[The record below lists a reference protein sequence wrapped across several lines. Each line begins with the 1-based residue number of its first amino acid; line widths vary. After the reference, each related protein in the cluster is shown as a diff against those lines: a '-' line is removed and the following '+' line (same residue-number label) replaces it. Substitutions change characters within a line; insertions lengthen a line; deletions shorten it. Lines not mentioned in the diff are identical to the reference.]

1 MDKSF
6 ALLAGSDQKT
16 TDTFNHVL
24 EEAGFQTEIILN
36 TPHIF
41 ERISVH
47 MPWLIILD
55 LDHPGNAGNHI
66 LKELRKDEKLRQIKV
81 IAVTSYTQIAESLSV
96 EPDLLL
102 FKPVGSEQFA
112 DLLERFQLKLK
123 YQTTIPMIGEPWDR
137 VTGVYNQAFF
147 MQLLRKSLLQSRE
160 TTGYRFA
167 VLSVSFDQNNQVKD
181 QLEIKNWITALRAT
195 AEILG
200 STVRPTDTVARFD
213 QDNFYILIENIQ
225 DQEIPRM
232 VASRI
237 RKNMNEKLLHL
248 GYKVQFTV
256 KVGGLVCDRG
266 YENIEDILKD
276 ASTAR
281 SLEKIQGGAP
291 AKYCE
296 PVSIM
301 L

>member
-1 MDKSF
+1 LIVQSEQN
-6 ALLAGSDQKT
+6 SS
-16 TDTFNHVL
+16 DTFRNVL
-24 EEAGFQTEIILN
+24 AKAGFQTEVVFN
-36 TPHIF
+36 EAQVF
-41 ERISVH
+41 ERIYAR

-55 LDHPGNAGNHI
+55 LDHAGHAGGHI
-66 LKELRKDEKLRQIKV
+66 LEKLRKDEKLRQIKV
-81 IAVTSYTQIAESLSV
+81 IAVTSYPQIAESLSV

-147 MQLLRKSLLQSRE
+147 MELLGRSLLLSKE
-160 TTGYRFA
+160 TENHEFA
-167 VLSVSFDQNNQVKD
+167 VLAVSFDQNNRVKD
-181 QLEIKNWITALRAT
+181 QLEIKNWITALRAA

-200 STVRPTDTVARFD
+200 TTVRPTDTVARFD
-213 QDNFYILIENIQ
+213 QDNFHILIDNITDQ
-225 DQEIPRM
+225 DIPRM

-237 RKNMNEKLLHL
+237 YKNLKEKLDTL

-256 KVGGLVCDRG
+256 RIGILICDQR
-266 YENIEDILKD
+266 YENIEAILED
-276 ASTAR
+276 ADAAR
-281 SLEKIQGGAP
+281 SLGHLQDEFLA
-291 AKYCE
+291 E
-296 PVSIM
+296 NREHVSVM

>member
-6 ALLAGSDQKT
+6 TLIVQSEQNSS
-16 TDTFNHVL
+16 DTFKNVL
-24 EEAGFQTEIILN
+24 AKAGFQTEVVFN
-36 TPHIF
+36 EAQVF
-41 ERISVH
+41 ERISAR

-55 LDHPGNAGNHI
+55 LDHAGHAGGHI
-66 LKELRKDEKLRQIKV
+66 LEKLRKGEKLRQIKV
-81 IAVTSYTQIAESLSV
+81 IAVTSYPQIAESLSV

-147 MQLLRKSLLQSRE
+147 MELLGRSLLLSKE
-160 TTGYRFA
+160 TDNHKFA
-167 VLSVSFDQNNQVKD
+167 VLAVSFDQDNRVKD
-181 QLEIKNWITALRAT
+181 QLEIKNWITALRAA

-200 STVRPTDTVARFD
+200 TTVRPTDTVARFD
-213 QDNFYILIENIQ
+213 QDNFHILIDNIPDQ
-225 DQEIPRM
+225 DIPRM

-237 RKNMNEKLLHL
+237 YKNLKEKLATL

-256 KVGGLVCDRG
+256 RIGILICDQR
-266 YENIEDILKD
+266 YENIEAILED
-276 ASTAR
+276 ADAAR
-281 SLEKIQGGAP
+281 SLGHLQGEFLA
-291 AKYCE
+291 E
-296 PVSIM
+296 NREHISVM